1 MKVILICGFPPAKDN
16 LKAPTALPYQI
27 LKYAPE
33 NIEIDLYYFPLW
45 YKTEKSQETLLEE
58 LNLLRLKKIYKLQRP
73 NRLIQK
79 YINWRNRKQDLPGGV
94 TLFPIEQ
101 QAINQINA
109 SKADVIWLYPHWLI
123 NWITYLKSKK
133 IVVSGMDCS
142 VLHSER
148 MLRYGGWSTIDEV
161 TSEVHN
167 LRQNTNLEKLLG
179 KKPVKVHMVGIEDV
193 SKYEFISGTRGQA
206 YFVPHP
212 HSDYVPLQNKLTQTQ
227 GKITV
232 LFSGGGHTVYV
243 GTHLEQIIKS
253 LVDASETLASRFQF
267 LFIGNDYEVFQQKLI
282 SSGYF
287 AEHFNWVENYSK
299 AISKAQIQIF
309 PIAVGSG
316 TKGKVLNAL
325 ATGLLGIGS
334 KFAFENISVQPGEDC
349 IMYTEPEE
357 VSLYL
362 LNILNNLSIYEKM
375 ADSACIKVRLE
386 HSPEK
391 TSEIF
396 WSKLFS

>member
-1 MKVILICGFPPAKDN
+1 MKVVFICGFQPAKDN

-33 NIEIDLYYFPLW
+33 NVEIDLYYFPLW
-45 YKTEKSQETLLEE
+45 YETEKSQETLLEE
-58 LNLLRLKKIYKLQRP
+58 INLLRLKKIYELQRP

-79 YINWRNRKQDLPGGV
+79 YINWRNRKQDLPSGV

-109 SKADVIWLYPHWLI
+109 SKPDVIWLYPHWLI

-148 MLRYGGWSTIDEV
+148 MIRYGKWTTVDEV

-167 LRQNTNLEKLLG
+167 LRQNINLEKWLG

-193 SKYEFISGTRGQA
+193 TKYNFISGRTDQA

-212 HSDYVPLQNKLTQTQ
+212 HYDYVPLQSKLTQTQ

-232 LFSGGGHTVYV
+232 LFSGGGQTVYA

-253 LVDASETLASRFQF
+253 LIDASEILAARFQF
-267 LFIGNDYEVFQQKLI
+267 LFIGNDYEGFQQKLI
-282 SSGYF
+282 SYGYS
-287 AEHFNWVENYSK
+287 AKHFTWVDNYSK
-299 AISKAQIQIF
+299 VISEAQIQIF

-357 VSLYL
+357 VPTYL
-362 LNILNNLSIYEKM
+362 IKILNNISIYEKM
-375 ADSACIKVRLE
+375 AYSACIKVRTN